1 MRVLLLRHGIAEDRA
16 AWAAGGQGDA
26 ARPLTDEGRRRMKK
40 ISAALARLEPEL
52 ALVATSPAVRARET
66 ALILH
71 SALPRGVELAERGEL
86 APAAGADAALKWLQ
100 SQRQQPAVA
109 LVGHEPNLSL
119 LAGLLLAG
127 AERSLLD
134 LKKGGAALLDFPGK
148 VAAGTAVLLW
158 HLTPGQLRRI
168 A

>member
-1 MRVLLLRHGIAEDRA
+1 M
-16 AWAAGGQGDA
+16 
-26 ARPLTDEGRRRMKK
+26 
-40 ISAALARLEPEL
+40 
-52 ALVATSPAVRARET
+52 RARET

-134 LKKGGAALLDFPGK
+134 L
-148 VAAGTAVLLW
+148 
-158 HLTPGQLRRI
+158 
-168 A
+168 